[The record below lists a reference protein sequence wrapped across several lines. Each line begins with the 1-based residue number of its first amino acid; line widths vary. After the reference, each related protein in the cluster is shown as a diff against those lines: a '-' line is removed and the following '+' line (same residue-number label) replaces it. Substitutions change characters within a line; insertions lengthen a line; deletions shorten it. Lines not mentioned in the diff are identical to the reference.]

1 MAKANESELKVYV
14 IYNHDI
20 YTENS
25 RSYKVGWSLFENAA
39 IKNDLTLTVIHS
51 PWSKS
56 LKLLNQNKI
65 DSGFP
70 AFYTKERAKD
80 MSFSIPIS
88 LDEISLFKKAGK
100 SILGDYKASS
110 IGVNENSIHTV
121 LAKKLGFGFV
131 YESTTRP
138 ELHRML
144 KAGRIDYILENESL
158 VEYFCM
164 TMSDDKYCLTKVG
177 ASLQQEPLYIV
188 YNNRDPAVYDKFNK
202 INKVIY
208 DERESTK
215 TKELFLSSGYSLEQY
230 KLWVSLLNQHVM

>member
-1 MAKANESELKVYV
+1 MKRFIFLVCIMLIISMAKANGSELKVYV

-110 IGVNENSIHTV
+110 IGVNE
-121 LAKKLGFGFV
+121 
-131 YESTTRP
+131 
-138 ELHRML
+138 
-144 KAGRIDYILENESL
+144 SL